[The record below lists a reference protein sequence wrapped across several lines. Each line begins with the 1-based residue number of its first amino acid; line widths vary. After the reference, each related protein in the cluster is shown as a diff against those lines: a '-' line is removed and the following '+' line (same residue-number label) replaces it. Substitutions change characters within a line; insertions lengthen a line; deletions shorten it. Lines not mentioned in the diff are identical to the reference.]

1 MSISLRVLVLALVA
15 SVTLVAAAAARAG
28 TYTVYGCQTPTG
40 ASAPLNGWQDYISSD
55 TYWQGRC
62 PGPMY
67 LGMVD
72 SESHADG
79 ETVELKFTAPPG
91 TTISSYTLRRA
102 VKLVSSDGYYFET
115 LEESGGV
122 WHLVNGCSSPA
133 GCKPVGDTK
142 NPSAPSN
149 RFQRTAAAGT
159 TAVVLKMLC
168 SHSGG
173 CPREPGTGTD
183 SIWLWQSAITLEDN
197 SSPQFADPP
206 SGPLVAPGA
215 VLSGVVPVTI
225 GATDAGGGVYQA
237 MIEVDGRVLQSQVLS
252 SNGGLC
258 QQPFTA
264 TVPCQP
270 SVNETIYFD
279 TSQLVDG
286 SHTLLL
292 LVSDAAGNVAAWGP
306 TTFTTANNP
315 CNPLPASSAMHLGA
329 AFPVVVR
336 TRVRVR
342 HRIRIK
348 RRLRFVGRLTVSYLQ
363 RPLVQGTLVDAAG
376 RPVAGAQVC
385 IAVRDDLPNAPLR
398 AVGGLTTNAAG
409 GFSYRLAPGPSRTIV
424 FIHRVVGGAV
434 SGAVNIS
441 VRASLDLRVNAHHLR
456 NGQVM
461 EWSGRLPGP
470 IPAGLLS
477 LMQVWRGTHWQTF
490 QQIQIARTGKWVGRY
505 RFEFTTGLQR
515 YQFRLLIPRQSGY
528 PYAAHA
534 SPPIRVTVTG

>member
-1 MSISLRVLVLALVA
+1 MRFSLRVLVLALVA
-15 SVTLVAAAAARAG
+15 SVTLVAAAAAQAG
-28 TYTVYGCQTPTG
+28 TYTVYGCKTPTG
-40 ASAPLNGWQDYISSD
+40 AGAPLSGWQDSISSD
-55 TYWQGRC
+55 TYWQGKC

-72 SESHADG
+72 SQTHANG

-142 NPSAPSN
+142 NPSSSSN
-149 RFQRTAAAGT
+149 LFARTAAAGT
-159 TAVVLKMLC
+159 TAVALEMLC
-168 SHSGG
+168 SRSGG
-173 CPREPGTGTD
+173 CPRESGTGTN
-183 SIWLWQSAITLEDN
+183 SIWLWQTAINLADN
-197 SSPQFADPP
+197 SSPQFANPP
-206 SGPLVAPGA
+206 SGPLVSPGA
-215 VLSGVVPVTI
+215 MLSGVVPVTI

-237 MIEVDGRVLQSQVLS
+237 SIEVDGRVLQSQVLN

-264 TVPCQP
+264 TVPCPP
-270 SVNETIYFD
+270 SVNETMYFD

-306 TTFTTANNP
+306 ITITTANNP
-315 CNPLPASSAMHLGA
+315 CNPLPASNAMHLGA
-329 AFPVVVR
+329 AFPLVVR
-336 TRVRVR
+336 TRVRVHGR
-342 HRIRIK
+342 TRIK
-348 RRLRFVGRLTVSYLQ
+348 SSLRLVSRLTVSYLQ
-363 RPLVQGTLVDAAG
+363 QPVVRGELVDAAG

-385 IAVRDDLPNAPLR
+385 IAVRDDLPNAQLQ
-398 AVGGLTTNAAG
+398 AVGGLTTNASG
-409 GFSYRLAPGPSRTIV
+409 GFSYRLPRGPSRTIV
-424 FIHRVVGGAV
+424 FIHRVVGGAI

-441 VRASLDLRVNAHHLR
+441 VRASVLLRLNGHHLF

-461 EWSGRLPGP
+461 QWSGTLPGP
-470 IPAGLLS
+470 IPPGLLS

-490 QQIQIARTGKWVGRY
+490 QQIQIGRSGKWVARY
-505 RFEFTTGLQR
+505 RFEFTTGVQQ

-528 PYAAHA
+528 PYTSHA
-534 SPPIRVTVTG
+534 SSPIRVTVTG